1 MKIRGTTLTTPI
13 ARHAIPDDS
22 AVSSKPWSSQNTV
35 DKLCPSFTESGSI
48 ITCQPVEGYPLEV
61 AWQTKNLFN
70 DVAWYESHGFTQQE
84 DGSWLGYGV
93 NKTCFTNTEKRPGA
107 MYLTA
112 TMKTDVTTTPFYLIA
127 YYTDGTV
134 SPTLAASIPGE
145 TFTTKTL
152 TTDPT
157 KTVDYIKWT
166 YGGGGFYYLKDVMI
180 SFVDHV
186 YEPYAETANIIR
198 YGKNIVNLDSMLN
211 NRLTK
216 DENGIYHLSGASG
229 ASGVWR
235 FDIPIPANTPITFTF
250 LDLKGQSPGRNA
262 LIYFSQAFADGTQ
275 GPGMWF
281 GTSEAFPSKATLRY
295 NSELLRFAIVPYGT
309 AEGYYCEFSGLQV
322 EIGETSTAY
331 EPYREGDAVQAGQ
344 QIVALPGVNTFL
356 ADSGIITVSGKAN
369 PAAEIEK
376 LKNAILAMGA
386 NV

>member
-1 MKIRGTTLTTPI
+1 MKVRGTTLTTPI

-35 DKLCPSFTESGSI
+35 DKLCPAFTESGAVV
-48 ITCQPVEGYPLEV
+48 TCEPVDGYPLEV
-61 AWQTKNLFN
+61 EWQTKNLFN
-70 DVAWYESHGFTQQE
+70 DVAWYESHRFTLQE
-84 DGSWLGYGV
+84 DGSWYCSGL

-166 YGGGGFYYLKDVMI
+166 YGGGGSYYLKDVMI
-180 SFVDHV
+180 SFVDNV
-186 YEPYAETANIIR
+186 YEPYAETATIIR
-198 YGKNIVNLDSMLN
+198 CGKNMWN
-211 NRLTK
+211 
-216 DENGIYHLSGASG
+216 
-229 ASGVWR
+229 
-235 FDIPIPANTPITFTF
+235 PANVYSGYFTG
-250 LDLKGQSPGRNA
+250 DAAS
-262 LIYFSQAFADGTQ
+262 IVYS
-275 GPGMWF
+275 
-281 GTSEAFPSKATLRY
+281 SPSKICYIRCRPNTTYTVSKKAGQ
-295 NSELLRFAIVPYGT
+295 RFAIGYTTERPT
-309 AEGYYCEFSGLQV
+309 AGVFVYSGIRKDKEERLTYTTGADAAYLVVWAYNGNADTTITADEMFATVQIEEGN
-322 EIGETSTAY
+322 TATAY
-331 EPYREGDAVQAGQ
+331 EPYKGDTFAPGEAITALSGANTISADAG
-344 QIVALPGVNTFL
+344 IV
-356 ADSGIITVSGKAN
+356 TVTGKAN